1 MEFLFELVLE
11 LILEGNIDASKS
23 KKVPKPLRYVLIVF
37 IFLFFAGVD
46 SLFFITGFLA
56 IKINT
61 LLAILM
67 FALGMIMVVA
77 TIFKFKE
84 LYISKRDNPESDKV
98 VKK

>member
-11 LILEGNIDASKS
+11 LILEGSIDASKS

-37 IFLFFAGVD
+37 IVLFFAGID

-84 LYISKRDNPESDKV
+84 LYISKRDNPELGKV